1 MDKDGWNALKI
12 HNLTKKVLHLQI
24 ASILGP
30 LKEKE
35 YASRFTLLRLSNLLL
50 SLTLPLAFIFH
61 TTTTLRNMN
70 KSWHSELY
78 LCIYSTSVF
87 CWWLLIESNKMSI
100 TILYNELLPSPLFCA
115 FDLAW
120 TYVPYCSRLFILKV
134 LFLSPHSP
142 HSIFHF
148 NFQKTGKAA
157 STETY
162 SRLVIKPY
170 IIALQLVVII

>member
-1 MDKDGWNALKI
+1 MPLRYTIWPKKYCIFRLRVFWDPSKRKNTQVGPPYCDF
-12 HNLTKKVLHLQI
+12 LTCFYRWH
-24 ASILGP
+24 
-30 LKEKE
+30 
-35 YASRFTLLRLSNLLL
+35 YHLLL
-50 SLTLPLAFIFH
+50 SSTLAPHYATWTNHDIQ
-61 TTTTLRNMN
+61 
-70 KSWHSELY
+70 S
-78 LCIYSTSVF
+78 CIYNTSVF
-87 CWWLLIESNKMSI
+87 CWWLLIESNKMLI
-100 TILYNELLPSPLFCA
+100 KILYNELLPSPLFYA

-162 SRLVIKPY
+162 ARLVIKPY

>member
-1 MDKDGWNALKI
+1 M
-12 HNLTKKVLHLQI
+12 TKKVLHLQT

-35 YASRFTLLRLSNLLL
+35 YASRSTLLRLSNLLL
-50 SLTLPLAFIFH
+50 SFTLLLSSTLPPHYATWTNHDIQ
-61 TTTTLRNMN
+61 
-70 KSWHSELY
+70 S
-78 LCIYSTSVF
+78 CIYSTSVF

-100 TILYNELLPSPLFCA
+100 KILYNELLPSPLFCA

-120 TYVPYCSRLFILKV
+120 TYVPYCSRLLILKV
-134 LFLSPHSP
+134 LILSSHSP

-162 SRLVIKPY
+162 ARLVIKPY